1 MKIMHISTKHI
12 LIVLY
17 ILSWLIFVGVSIEA
31 GGFISNS
38 FYALVINSDLAK
50 HFWSGLDFSA
60 LYDYDKGQFMVITI
74 FMSIVA
80 VLRAVMFYLIIR
92 FLHNKKGSMTKPFN
106 EDTRRFVLSLAIWSL
121 FIGVFSH
128 WGVEYRDWL
137 TTKGIA
143 IPEIQSLRLAGAD
156 VWLFMAVILFVITHV
171 FKKGIE
177 LQTESELTV

>member
-1 MKIMHISTKHI
+1 MHISTKYI
-12 LIVLY
+12 LIGLY
-17 ILSWLIFVGVSIEA
+17 IITWIIFVGVGIEA

-38 FYALVINSDLAK
+38 FYAMVISPTIVKD
-50 HFWSGLDFSA
+50 FWPGLDFSA
-60 LYDYDKGQFMVITI
+60 LYDYDKGQFLVVTF

-121 FIGVFSH
+121 FIGLFSH
-128 WGVEYRDWL
+128 WGVEYREWL

-143 IPEIQSLRLAGAD
+143 IPDIQSLRLAGAD